1 MSGASGVSRMSE
13 ANETNETREANETN
27 ETREANEI
35 HGWFCPA
42 LQQLRLSYP
51 SRHKFNGKILTSPPY
66 IYWTL
71 HTDADADAKSLAL
84 VTEVTDSC
92 VPTPRQIAN
101 GDIYVGRLDKYW
113 GRAYT
118 KL

>member
-1 MSGASGVSRMSE
+1 MSGASGAKRNARSE
-13 ANETNETREANETN
+13 FTSEFTNEL
-27 ETREANEI
+27 

-71 HTDADADAKSLAL
+71 HADAGADAKALAL
-84 VTEVTDSC
+84 VTEVTDTC

>member
-1 MSGASGVSRMSE
+1 MSGA
-13 ANETNETREANETN
+13 NEL
-27 ETREANEI
+27 

-71 HTDADADAKSLAL
+71 HTDTDADADVKALAL

-113 GRAYT
+113 GRSYT

>member
-1 MSGASGVSRMSE
+1 MSGASGVSRMS
-13 ANETNETREANETN
+13 EANETN

-71 HTDADADAKSLAL
+71 HTDAKALAL
-84 VTEVTDSC
+84 VTEVTDTC
-92 VPTPRQIAN
+92 IPTPRQIAN

-113 GRAYT
+113 GRSYT

>member
-1 MSGASGVSRMSE
+1 MSGASNEVSRMSE
-13 ANETNETREANETN
+13 ANETNEL
-27 ETREANEI
+27 

-71 HTDADADAKSLAL
+71 HADASTDAKALAL

-113 GRAYT
+113 GRSYM

>member
-1 MSGASGVSRMSE
+1 MSGES
-13 ANETNETREANETN
+13 
-27 ETREANEI
+27 NEI

-42 LQQLRLSYP
+42 LQQLRISHP
-51 SRHKFNGKILTSPPY
+51 TRHKFNGKILTSPPY

-71 HTDADADAKSLAL
+71 HTDADAKSLAL
-84 VTEVTDSC
+84 VTEVTDTC